1 MAQTEAPRMH
11 SQISQMADRDL
22 LKRRVANQVFQK
34 LAFTSFVIWT
44 LGTLILFILF
54 AASNPNPIFPTMFS
68 MTTPLI
74 PAFLVWALY
83 RPIVTWRLERHV
95 QADAAIPS

>member
-1 MAQTEAPRMH
+1 MQPQIPQT
-11 SQISQMADRDL
+11 ADRDL
-22 LKRRVANQVFQK
+22 LERRVTNQVFQK

-44 LGTLILFILF
+44 IGTLILFILF
-54 AASNPNPIFPTMFS
+54 AANNPRPIFPTMFS

-83 RPIVTWRLERHV
+83 RPIVAWRMARALR
-95 QADAAIPS
+95 AGAAVPS

>member
-1 MAQTEAPRMH
+1 MQPQLPQT
-11 SQISQMADRDL
+11 ADPDL

-44 LGTLILFILF
+44 AGTFILFILF
-54 AASNPNPIFPTMFS
+54 AANNPNPIFPAMFS

-83 RPIVTWRLERHV
+83 RPIVAWQMARQTR
-95 QADAAIPS
+95 ADAAVPS

>member
-1 MAQTEAPRMH
+1 MQPQIPQT
-11 SQISQMADRDL
+11 ADSDRLRQDIT
-22 LKRRVANQVFQK
+22 NQVFQK

-44 LGTLILFILF
+44 AGTLILFILF
-54 AASNPNPIFPTMFS
+54 AANNPSPIFPAMFS

-83 RPIVTWRLERHV
+83 RPIVNWRIARQTHPDPAV
-95 QADAAIPS
+95 PS